1 MAKRRGRRFI
11 AAANRRKRGRPKT
24 RELSLPVP
32 FPAALLRPAAFVR
45 ADEEVG
51 EGEGAPGS
59 GVDVPCLP
67 SPDWLKHRLTVTGP
81 TAELAA
87 FQDAAAGPGVIP
99 WCQSVADLAEGWFN
113 FLVTGPVH
121 ERTISVA
128 GAHRLAGRLRD
139 AVEAK
144 WAATFDE
151 GRARISPLD
160 LHALVPVPLAV
171 LERGPHDPA
180 SLAWL
185 WENWGT
191 TWPLRHVTARG
202 GPEAGRG
209 GCGRLEFRFHAA
221 DWSPWMALRTI
232 RVSWPALRFK
242 LQPDYESPL
251 AASEPPPRRV
261 NRVAA
266 ASPDPVRP

>member
-1 MAKRRGRRFI
+1 MAKRRGRRTG
-11 AAANRRKRGRPKT
+11 AATGTRLRGRPKT
-24 RELSLPVP
+24 REPSPPMP
-32 FPAALLRPAAFVR
+32 FPVALVRSAASV
-45 ADEEVG
+45 VG
-51 EGEGAPGS
+51 DKAGGEGATVA
-59 GVDVPCLP
+59 GVDVLCLP

-81 TAELAA
+81 TAALAM

-99 WCQSVADLAEGWFN
+99 WRQSVAHLAEGWFN
-113 FLVTGPVH
+113 RLVAVLVQ

-139 AVEAK
+139 TVEAR
-144 WAATFDE
+144 WAMTLDDTR
-151 GRARISPLD
+151 RARACPLD
-160 LHALVPVPLAV
+160 LHALVPVPLAM

-202 GPEAGRG
+202 GPTAGRG
-209 GCGRLEFRFHAA
+209 GCGRIEFRFHAA
-221 DWSPWMALRTI
+221 DWSPWAALRTI

-242 LQPDYESPL
+242 LEPDYELSL
-251 AASEPPPRRV
+251 AATPLLRR
-261 NRVAA
+261 
-266 ASPDPVRP
+266 

>member
-1 MAKRRGRRFI
+1 
-11 AAANRRKRGRPKT
+11 
-24 RELSLPVP
+24 VP
-32 FPAALLRPAAFVR
+32 FPAALLRPTALARGAEAVG
-45 ADEEVG
+45 DG
-51 EGEGAPGS
+51 EGTAGAAA
-59 GVDVPCLP
+59 DVLCLP

-81 TAELAA
+81 SAELAA

-113 FLVTGPVH
+113 RLVAVPVQ

-144 WAATFDE
+144 WASTFDE
-151 GRARISPLD
+151 RRTRVSPLD
-160 LHALVPVPLAV
+160 LHALVPVPLAM
-171 LERGPHDPA
+171 LERGPDDPVP
-180 SLAWL
+180 LAWL

-221 DWSPWMALRTI
+221 DWSPWAALRTI

-242 LQPDYESPL
+242 LRPDYASPR
-251 AASEPPPRRV
+251 AASEAPQQRV
-261 NRVAA
+261 KRALS